1 MREYPIISTDDF
13 RVSIPTFA
21 DEPKKEN
28 INEE

>member
-13 RVSIPTFA
+13 RVSTPIFA
-21 DEPKKEN
+21 GEPKKEN